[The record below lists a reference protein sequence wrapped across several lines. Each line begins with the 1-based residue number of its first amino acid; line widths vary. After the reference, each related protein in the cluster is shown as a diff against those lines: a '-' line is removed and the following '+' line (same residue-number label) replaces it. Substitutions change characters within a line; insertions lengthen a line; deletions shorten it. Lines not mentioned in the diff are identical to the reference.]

1 MTLTIYI
8 YYIIIYTLGL
18 QTPSET
24 VFGDAVWDLK
34 DIIYIYMWYGI
45 YIIWRTAPPYHWKK
59 SPWSVHQRRWRTA
72 TWWASASAAA
82 WTPRPWPCACA
93 WPASRRPWRGH
104 GGAMAGPLGPW
115 RSWGGVISP
124 YSMDILGVIYKPGAA
139 QKGLH
144 IQKNHALL
152 VGGFKH
158 EFYFPFHI
166 WDVIL
171 PID

>member
-1 MTLTIYI
+1 M
-8 YYIIIYTLGL
+8 YTLGL

-34 DIIYIYMWYGI
+34 DNIYIYICIYICVYIYIYTYIYI
-45 YIIWRTAPPYHWKK
+45 YIIYDMGYMWRTAPPYHWQK
-59 SPWSVHQRRWRTA
+59 SPCSVHQRRWRTA

-93 WPASRRPWRGH
+93 WPASRRPWRGRPWRGH
-104 GGAMAGPLGPW
+104 GGAGGIALDFKNAGEIPTGW
-115 RSWGGVISP
+115 WFQTW
-124 YSMDILGVIYKPGAA
+124 IL
-139 QKGLH
+139 
-144 IQKNHALL
+144 
-152 VGGFKH
+152 
-158 EFYFPFHI
+158 FPFHI

>member
-1 MTLTIYI
+1 MGYILYDVQLPLTIEKNPHGLC
-8 YYIIIYTLGL
+8 TNAGGERRRGGHLRQRRLGL
-18 QTPSET
+18 QDR
-24 VFGDAVWDLK
+24 GLAL
-34 DIIYIYMWYGI
+34 
-45 YIIWRTAPPYHWKK
+45 APG
-59 SPWSVHQRRWRTA
+59 RRQG
-72 TWWASASAAA
+72 
-82 WTPRPWPCACA
+82 
-93 WPASRRPWRGH
+93 GH

-139 QKGLH
+139 QKGLQ

>member
-1 MTLTIYI
+1 
-8 YYIIIYTLGL
+8 
-18 QTPSET
+18 
-24 VFGDAVWDLK
+24 
-34 DIIYIYMWYGI
+34 
-45 YIIWRTAPPYHWKK
+45 
-59 SPWSVHQRRWRTA
+59 
-72 TWWASASAAA
+72 
-82 WTPRPWPCACA
+82 
-93 WPASRRPWRGH
+93 
-104 GGAMAGPLGPW
+104 MAGPLGPW

-139 QKGLH
+139 QKGLQ